1 MKNNA
6 LKVLSA
12 VATAALGVSAIATS
26 SSATSVHTK
35 YYACSNAN
43 GLSKV
48 SVIAHACPKGTKAV
62 QGKFAGADLSNVTLT
77 GANLSGA
84 FLKTTNLSGVISGK
98 IIGTPAA
105 LPHGWHLVKG
115 YLIGP
120 SANLSGADFTG
131 ANLKKAVLASASLG
145 TTNFTGANL
154 TGANVSNAD
163 FSGANLTNANFT
175 GANLSGARLLSVTTI
190 GTIFTGAICPDGLP
204 FSNPGQNCE

>member
-131 ANLKKAVLASASLG
+131 ANLSGFNLMGDSLYR
-145 TTNFTGANL
+145 
-154 TGANVSNAD
+154 
-163 FSGANLTNANFT
+163 ANLTNV
-175 GANLSGARLLSVTTI
+175 NLSLI
-190 GTIFTGAICPDGLP
+190 HI
-204 FSNPGQNCE
+204 